1 MKAGISGLLYSG
13 KSTIFNAL
21 KAKSSQEESAQS
33 AKKKSQEL
41 FTAKVKDP
49 RLDELDSLFPG
60 RKIVYPELVF
70 VDIPTRQRDNAEKPD
85 FLLLRDQD
93 VIIEVVRFFEREDVL
108 HAEGSIDPK
117 RDIALFE
124 EILINEDLAAVNER
138 ITRVEAELKKGR
150 KENQKE
156 FDVLAKCKAS
166 LENKKPLRTL
176 GLSLDEEKLIRGFK
190 YLSLKPIVRVVNSGE
205 EKKQPD
211 IEKLKNELSKDGI
224 SCISFYGRLELEM
237 EELTDEALKADFLKD
252 LGVTLSGAEIFIK
265 QIYDNTCLITFFT
278 VGDEITRGWAI
289 IKGTKAPQAGG
300 KIHTDIERGFIKAE
314 IIEYVKFVEA
324 RSFNA
329 AKQKGYLRQ
338 EDKDYVIQNGDIVN
352 IKFSV

>member
-13 KSTIFNAL
+13 KTTIFNAL
-21 KAKSSQEESAQS
+21 KAKSSQEEETQS

-49 RLDELDSLFPG
+49 HLNELDNLFPG

-70 VDIPTRQRDNAEKPD
+70 VDIPTRQKDNVEKPD

-108 HAEGSIDPK
+108 HTEGSIDPK

-138 ITRVEAELKKGR
+138 ITRVETELKKGR

-156 FDVLAKCKAS
+156 FDVLTKCRAI

-176 GLSLDEEKLIRGFK
+176 RLSLDEEKLIRGFK

-211 IEKLKNELSKDGI
+211 IEKLKNELSK
-224 SCISFYGRLELEM
+224 CIPFYGRLELEM

-252 LGVTLSGAEIFIK
+252 LGVTLCGAEIFIK
-265 QIYDNTCLITFFT
+265 QIYDNTGLITFFT

-314 IIEYVKFVEA
+314 IIEYGKFIES

-338 EDKDYVIQNGDIVN
+338 EDKDYVIQDGDIVN